1 MEIIQKGTKIL
12 LISPR
17 PDDIEFGA
25 GGVLHK
31 FKDQVDTK
39 LLVLSNRYK
48 TRGETNN
55 SNEQERAAS
64 ILGVQ
69 DIQFHDFPIRF
80 FDSPEIRDKIRFL
93 VTETC
98 ESFKPDL
105 ILSPSVNETMQ
116 DHKVVAEEVTRI
128 IRNTTIL
135 GYEVIK
141 HNRFFLPRV
150 FVEISKESLDQKINA
165 LSCFKGQIQKYYFD
179 KKVIEAL
186 ATIRAANANFLGYA
200 EAFEMY
206 NMVNYNDRKK
216 QSK

>member
-1 MEIIQKGTKIL
+1 MEIIQKGDKIL
-12 LISPR
+12 LISPH
-17 PDDIEFGA
+17 PDDIELGA
-25 GGVLHK
+25 GGVIHK
-31 FKDQVDTK
+31 FKDKINTK

-55 SNEQERAAS
+55 SNEQEQAAS
-64 ILGVQ
+64 ILGIQ
-69 DIQFHDFPIRF
+69 DIQFHEFPIRF
-80 FDSPEIRDKIRFL
+80 FDSAEIRDKIRLL

-105 ILSPSVNETMQ
+105 ILCPAVNETMQ

-135 GYEVIK
+135 GYEVMK
-141 HNRFFLPRV
+141 HNRYFLPKI
-150 FVEISKESLDQKINA
+150 FVEISRESLEEKIKA
-165 LSCFKGQIQKYYFD
+165 LSCFKAQTQKYYFD

-186 ATIRAANANFLGYA
+186 ATVRAANANFLGYA

-206 NMVNYNDRKK
+206 NMINHDEN
-216 QSK
+216 